1 MKQEAVLID
10 RKNVA
15 DTLRI
20 NSSEFVPLPEL
31 FEDICKLKTKEE
43 KNNLIN
49 LYIATNP
56 TNKEL
61 LKNFKNED

>member
-20 NSSEFVPLPEL
+20 NPSEFVPLPEL
-31 FEDICKLKTKEE
+31 FEDICKLKSDD
-43 KNNLIN
+43 
-49 LYIATNP
+49 LYFVNFLFCAILFSF
-56 TNKEL
+56 KL
-61 LKNFKNED
+61 L